1 MAANFFTSL
10 FASSV
15 GSLFA
20 GASKQYVKQDEVN
33 KEEARRIAAEVRD
46 QETWDKRFDKQ
57 QGAIDARTSNEERK
71 AKEEQA
77 EQMLGQL
84 AAVGYTPGESK
95 EIIAGK
101 TFALYYGIG
110 EEALK
115 MGVTGSSLLQTHDG
129 NVDAV
134 QATLAGSA
142 LPAPVLPATATKFR
156 FDPIAVAALYNP
168 LDETSIS
175 ISTRINNNT
184 SAQVRAMETPKST
197 NYETDMAKLIKEE
210 TFLLDQLRKK
220 SETGRAEDTG
230 GGISVTDINTIENI
244 YSKNYMRAALRSGFS
259 VDPETSFVE
268 AFKGKEGRGFSSQL
282 AALHI
287 MDKAGYQTDFGDLGA
302 DKFNAELQAT
312 VKGLERHAIDEYLV
326 TQKVAVDDEGVPLTD
341 VEPPK
346 QLEKFLTFS
355 DFINAVSN
363 KTLKVGVPVIIPN
376 VYENGQY
383 MLSIFT
389 GVPNDNI
396 FPTYTDE
403 SPLSLP
409 VRTFE
414 YAPLNYGN

>member
-1 MAANFFTSL
+1 MAANFLTSF
-10 FASSV
+10 FASGL
-15 GSLFA
+15 GSFVA
-20 GASKQYVKQDEVN
+20 GASKQYVKQDEAN
-33 KEEARRIAAEVRD
+33 KAEERRIAAEVRD

-110 EEALK
+110 KKGLE
-115 MGVTGSSLLQTHDG
+115 MGVTGSSLLQTHGG
-129 NVDAV
+129 NVESV

-142 LPAPVLPATATKFR
+142 LPAPVVPATATKLR
-156 FDPIAVAALYNP
+156 FDPIAVAALYDP

-175 ISTRINNNT
+175 L
-184 SAQVRAMETPKST
+184 SAQFDNNSNNQRKLLESPESPST
-197 NYETDMAKLIKEE
+197 IAEMARLTREE
-210 TFLLDQLRKK
+210 DFLLEQSRKLAASK
-220 SETGRAEDTG
+220 RAEDTG
-230 GGISVTDINTIENI
+230 GAISVTDINVIENI

-312 VKGLERHAIDEYLV
+312 VNGLERHAIDEYLV
-326 TQKVAVDDEGVPLTD
+326 TQKVAVDDEGVTLTD
-341 VEPPK
+341 AVPPK
-346 QLEKFLTFS
+346 QLEKFETFG
-355 DFINAVSN
+355 DFATAVN
-363 KTLKVGVPVIIPN
+363 DKRLKIGVPIIIPN
-376 VYENGQY
+376 PNGSGY

-396 FPTYTDE
+396 FPNLKDAN
-403 SPLSLP
+403 PISLP